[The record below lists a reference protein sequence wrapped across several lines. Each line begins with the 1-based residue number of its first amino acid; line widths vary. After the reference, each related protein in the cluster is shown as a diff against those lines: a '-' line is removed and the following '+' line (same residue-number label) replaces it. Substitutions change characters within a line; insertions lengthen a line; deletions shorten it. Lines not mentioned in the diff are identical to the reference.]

1 MRLVTVPV
9 SSENGPPV
17 EEQHEGCSGPEEPHR
32 MEMEFPAEVGVE
44 NEFEAFG
51 TALSASAESNTGT
64 SEVFKRC
71 GPRATLR
78 DLALIEAA
86 IKSSEEKREISL
98 RELVGE
104 EYWNLE

>member
-1 MRLVTVPV
+1 
-9 SSENGPPV
+9 
-17 EEQHEGCSGPEEPHR
+17 

-51 TALSASAESNTGT
+51 NALSASAETDT
-64 SEVFKRC
+64 SEVLKRC

-98 RELVGE
+98 RELVGD
-104 EYWNLE
+104 EYWSLG

>member
-1 MRLVTVPV
+1 
-9 SSENGPPV
+9 
-17 EEQHEGCSGPEEPHR
+17 

-51 TALSASAESNTGT
+51 NALSASAETGT
-64 SEVFKRC
+64 SDEVLKRC
-71 GPRATLR
+71 GPRATVR

-104 EYWNLE
+104 EYWTLD